1 MSQQD
6 DHITEEREPRYE
18 QMIASVEKFYGSHSP
33 STLLTAAE
41 QTNILANVRERL
53 AEHAIKRPESVSH
66 DDTQRESEPI
76 AMSRAMP
83 VRKVSTRARRIGQTL
98 SACVAVFIVAILI
111 GGGWFLFFRQ
121 GLPNT
126 AMQGAIMSPSTGV
139 VTAPITK
146 HSQVNGIEASMQV
159 TSGPYFL
166 SELLEA
172 NLALTNHTNTT
183 LIINGFLRNGMCMY
197 SPSVQSTV
205 LFVNSTGGNNPQYI
219 IPGLT
224 DHPMNMLCPLSTVQL
239 KPGQTIKVSQDIP
252 LVKSGN
258 ITLTMG
264 ARFYHKQSDNNG
276 QVTSMFDPLAGHWPT
291 FQLAVVSHPPSN
303 RVISLQW
310 HGTRVNINA
319 PAPALSNLRYFF
331 ACWQEGDET
340 GNLPWAPLAK
350 PELDASQCAGSAAKW
365 QFSVGAPG
373 YMIVNGKYP
382 F

>member
-6 DHITEEREPRYE
+6 DYITEEREARYE
-18 QMIASVEKFYGSHSP
+18 QMIASVEKFYGARIP
-33 STLLTAAE
+33 STLLTTAE

-53 AEHAIKRPESVSH
+53 AEHDIKRLESVSH
-66 DDTQRESEPI
+66 DNTQRESEPI

-83 VRKVSTRARRIGQTL
+83 VRQVSTRARRIGQTL
-98 SACVAVFIVAILI
+98 SACVAVFIAVILI
-111 GGGWFLFFRQ
+111 GGGWFFFFRQ
-121 GLPNT
+121 TASNT
-126 AMQGAIMSPSTGV
+126 AIMTNAPVGLV
-139 VTAPITK
+139 AAPITK
-146 HSQVNGIEASMQV
+146 TSQANGIEASMQV
-159 TSGPYFL
+159 TAGPYFL
-166 SELLEA
+166 GELLEA
-172 NLALTNHTNTT
+172 NLSLTNHTQTT
-183 LIINGFLRNGMCMY
+183 LIINGFLRGGMCMY

-205 LFVNSTGGNNPQYI
+205 LFVNSTGGNNPQYT

-224 DHPMNMLCPLSTVQL
+224 DHPMNMRCPLSTVQL
-239 KPGQTIKVSQDIP
+239 KPGQTIKVSQDVP

-258 ITLTMG
+258 VELAMG

-291 FQLAVVSHPPSN
+291 FQLAVVSHPPSD

-310 HGTRVNINA
+310 HGTQVNINA
-319 PAPALSNLRYFF
+319 PAPARSNLRYFF

-350 PELDASQCAGSAAKW
+350 TELDASQCAGSTAKW
-365 QFSVGAPG
+365 QFAVGAPG